1 MIKKI
6 SIYLILILF
15 STNVVAQDL
24 IMKCG
29 EYTYKYISDP
39 SGDKVLFKHPKGT
52 KNKYKEWCKK
62 EATKPALSREG
73 WVRIIKD
80 NKATC
85 MVKKTVYPNNI
96 ERTNSVSVS
105 DFAQLT
111 RHIEWYHTKSGDKK
125 NVRDYKCKKRK
136 K

>member
-1 MIKKI
+1 MPKK
-6 SIYLILILF
+6 
-15 STNVVAQDL
+15 Q
-24 IMKCG
+24 
-29 EYTYKYISDP
+29 E
-39 SGDKVLFKHPKGT
+39 
-52 KNKYKEWCKK
+52 
-62 EATKPALSREG
+62 KPALSKEG

-85 MVKKTVYPNNI
+85 MIKKVTYPNNI
-96 ERTNSVSVS
+96 ERTNSLSVS

-125 NVRDYKCKKRK
+125 NVRDFKCKKRK

>member
-6 SIYLILILF
+6 SIYLILIFF

-29 EYTYKYISDP
+29 ESTYKYISDP
-39 SGDKVLFKHPKGT
+39 SGDKVLYKHPKGT
-52 KNKYKEWCKK
+52 KNKYKEWCRE
-62 EATKPALSREG
+62 EATKPMLSREG
-73 WVRIIKD
+73 WTRIIKD

-85 MVKKTVYPNNI
+85 MVKRSVFPNNI
-96 ERTNSVSVS
+96 ERTNSISVN
-105 DFAQLT
+105 DFVQLT
-111 RHIEWYHTKSGDKK
+111 RHYEWYHTNSGDKK

>member
-6 SIYLILILF
+6 SIYLILIFF

-29 EYTYKYISDP
+29 ESTYKYISDP
-39 SGDKVLFKHPKGT
+39 SGDKVLYKHPKGT
-52 KNKYKEWCKK
+52 KNKYKEWCP
-62 EATKPALSREG
+62 EVAPKPALSREG

-85 MVKKTVYPNNI
+85 MVKKVKYPNNI
-96 ERTNSVSVS
+96 ERTNSLSVS
-105 DFAQLT
+105 DFVQLT
-111 RHIEWYHTKSGDKK
+111 RHYEYYHTKAGDKK
-125 NVRDYKCKKRK
+125 IVRDYKCKKRK

>member
-6 SIYLILILF
+6 STYLILIFF
-15 STNVVAQDL
+15 STNVLAKDL

-29 EYTYKYISDP
+29 ESTYKYISDP
-39 SGDKVLFKHPKGT
+39 GGDKVLYKHPKST
-52 KNKYKEWCKK
+52 KNKYKEWCR
-62 EATKPALSREG
+62 EEPTKPMLSREG
-73 WVRIIKD
+73 WVRMIKN

-85 MVKKTVYPNNI
+85 MVARTVFPNNI
-96 ERTNSVSVS
+96 ERTNSISVN
-105 DFAQLT
+105 DFVQLT
-111 RHIEWYHTKSGDKK
+111 RHYEWYHTKSGDKK

>member
-6 SIYLILILF
+6 SIYFILIFF

-39 SGDKVLFKHPKGT
+39 NGDKVLYKHPKGT
-52 KNKYKEWCKK
+52 KNKYKEWCAK
-62 EATKPALSREG
+62 EASKPALSVDG

-85 MVKKTVYPNNI
+85 MVKKVTYPNNI
-96 ERTNSVSVS
+96 ERTNSLSVS

-111 RHIEWYHTKSGDKK
+111 RHTEWYHTKSGDKK
-125 NVRDYKCKKRK
+125 NVRDFKCKKRK
-136 K
+136 R

>member
-1 MIKKI
+1 MNIGFDCKRAFSNNTGLVNYSRDTI
-6 SIYLILILF
+6 NLLSNHYPNEQYFLF
-15 STNVVAQDL
+15 T
-24 IMKCG
+24 
-29 EYTYKYISDP
+29 
-39 SGDKVLFKHPKGT
+39 PKFT

-62 EATKPALSREG
+62 EPTKPMLSREG

-85 MVKKTVYPNNI
+85 MVKKTVFPNNI

-105 DFAQLT
+105 DFVQLT
-111 RHIEWYHTKSGDKK
+111 RHIEWYHTNSGDKK